1 MHPDM
6 ARLLRL
12 AHEMADGCTF
22 GHLEIEID
30 LHAAVVGVRRH
41 GVPGAARS
49 EFGHTHLQLAAGH
62 HLLDQQAVDCT
73 FVALF
78 EASQM
83 HHHGIFLGHL
93 LHSSLL
99 VGGGGAEVEVGWFLG
114 GIALE
119 SDVAVSAAH
128 IQGFLVFEMILF
140 LSYHHGACTAD
151 IDDAELAALGEIVG
165 TENLRRAQK
174 QVFFHRHRSSGNDAV
189 EHGVDHVDLIGHH
202 DILHEVFLAD
212 TLGVV
217 VFRIDVARCLSYLA
231 IDLHILFR
239 LFSNIGENP
248 AVYI

>member
-1 MHPDM
+1 
-6 ARLLRL
+6 
-12 AHEMADGCTF
+12 MADGCTF

-49 EFGHTHLQLAAGH
+49 EFGHPHLQLAAGH
-62 HLLDQQAVDCT
+62 HLLDQQAVDRT

-99 VGGGGAEVEVGWFLG
+99 VGGGGAEVEVGGVPG

-151 IDDAELAALGEIVG
+151 IDDAELAALGKVFC
-165 TENLRRAQK
+165 TKDLRGFEFQGFPDGHCPA
-174 QVFFHRHRSSGNDAV
+174 GDNAV
-189 EHGVDHVDLIGHH
+189 YHGIDEVDLAGFHQV
-202 DILHEVFLAD
+202 LHQIFLAYAF
-212 TLGVV
+212 GIVM
-217 VFRIDVARCLSYLA
+217 FRVDVA
-231 IDLHILFR
+231 
-239 LFSNIGENP
+239 
-248 AVYI
+248 